1 MNELGQNLVALAA
14 SYGQSGDKTSQE
26 ATLQMAL
33 ALGKSFD
40 DPTAAETMR
49 WQLIGIRVE
58 RAALAAMD
66 PSGTIGGAGQ
76 SVRDRLD
83 QIAQQKEDIQELT
96 RQADPIWKTLSDND
110 WTSYHAQIAQSG
122 EAAAVRW
129 LVSNYGQR

>member
-33 ALGKSFD
+33 ALGKRFD
-40 DPTAAETMR
+40 DPAAAETMR

-58 RAALAAMD
+58 RAALSAMD
-66 PSGTIGGAGQ
+66 PARQIGGGQ
-76 SVRDRLD
+76 SVGGRLN

-96 RQADPIWKTLSDND
+96 RQADPIWKTLSDDD
-110 WTSYHAQIAQSG
+110 WTSYHAQIARSG
-122 EAAAVRW
+122 EESAVRW